1 MLQAL
6 RWYDLKEDLRYRLR
20 LLRRDLHI
28 GEQWSHIGLRYGQP
42 VPWKCRRFHAD
53 LGKLLTMVE
62 MDSDGHTRRLSQASQ
77 IRAKK
82 RQVRVRGIADGED

>member
-6 RWYDLKEDLRYRLR
+6 RWYDPEEDLRYRLR

-53 LGKLLTMVE
+53 L
-62 MDSDGHTRRLSQASQ
+62 
-77 IRAKK
+77 I
-82 RQVRVRGIADGED
+82 